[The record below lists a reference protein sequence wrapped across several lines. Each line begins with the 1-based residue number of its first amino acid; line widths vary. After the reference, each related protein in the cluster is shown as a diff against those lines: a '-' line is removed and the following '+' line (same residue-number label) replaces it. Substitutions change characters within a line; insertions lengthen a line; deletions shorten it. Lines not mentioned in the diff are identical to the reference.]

1 VLPRAHRVSRHDRGA
16 CHGVLTRWRLPLGK
30 SRWQGQSRLAGFVTS
45 PAVNCWTC
53 GIVTSCQM
61 LLAHLA
67 DDTMQHRR
75 HTHAPHTEKTVT
87 DTPRPKHHLQ
97 RPAFPTPRDSPDP
110 MPSPPWLLLPPR
122 AQETLRH
129 QHLPALAPPWTTALR
144 RHTRPKRHHA
154 VGHGYRHTTQA
165 QAQTDTTTYKDMRGQ
180 QGRLLETPCTR
191 THPGRTC
198 SPLPYACRS
207 PRRARWQRL
216 SHQEV
221 SASRRHVHV

>member
-1 VLPRAHRVSRHDRGA
+1 VSRHDRGA

-154 VGHGYRHTTQA
+154 VGQGYRHTTQA
-165 QAQTDTTTYKDMRGQ
+165 QTQTQTRP
-180 QGRLLETPCTR
+180 RTR
-191 THPGRTC
+191 TCEDNRDACWKRHAHGHTPAAPAPHCLTPAAAPGE
-198 SPLPYACRS
+198 PDGN
-207 PRRARWQRL
+207 
-216 SHQEV
+216 V
-221 SASRRHVHV
+221 